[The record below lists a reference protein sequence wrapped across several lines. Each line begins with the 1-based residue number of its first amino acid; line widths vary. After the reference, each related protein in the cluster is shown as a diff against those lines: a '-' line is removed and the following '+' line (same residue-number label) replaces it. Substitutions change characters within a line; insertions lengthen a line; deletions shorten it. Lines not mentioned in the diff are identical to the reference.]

1 MTKKNIRPIPR
12 FATPIIE
19 THCHLDYLVESE
31 FDNDVDAAVSAGV
44 ERFITIA
51 VSQENLSVVRGLAE
65 RSPRVWCTQGIHPH
79 EAGSWCA
86 ALLDEIRRGA
96 SHHKV
101 VAIGEIGLDYY
112 YDHADRVAQRDA
124 FESQLTLAAEL
135 DLPVVIHT
143 RDADD
148 DTRRILKN
156 ALPVLTKRGV
166 IHSFT
171 SSPALAQFCLDEGF
185 SLGFNG
191 ICTFKNAENVRDV
204 IRMTPLDRILLET
217 DTPYLTPE
225 PYRGRV
231 NHPRFL
237 PFIAE
242 KVAELKNIEVEDLL
256 TTIKA
261 NSEALFFKTL

>member
-19 THCHLDYLVESE
+19 THCHLDYLVESQ
-31 FDNDVDAAVSAGV
+31 FDSDVDAAVSAGV
-44 ERFITIA
+44 ERLITIA
-51 VSQENLSVVRGLAE
+51 VSRENLSVVRGLAE

-124 FESQLTLAAEL
+124 FENQLALAAEL
-135 DLPVVIHT
+135 GLPVVIHT

-148 DTRRILKN
+148 DTRSILKN

-204 IRMTPLDRILLET
+204 IRMTPLTAYFSRPT
-217 DTPYLTPE
+217 
-225 PYRGRV
+225 
-231 NHPRFL
+231 HPISPL
-237 PFIAE
+237 SPT
-242 KVAELKNIEVEDLL
+242 EVGL
-256 TTIKA
+256 TTPGFYPSLQRRSL
-261 NSEALFFKTL
+261 N